1 MREIKFRGLDEK
13 GKWHYGYFWVAAEG
27 THFIKERIAE
37 THSADFKVRPETVGQ
52 YTGLKDKTRTPEHPN
67 GKEIYK
73 GDVAKFNKYNYEIY
87 WKSEDACWSLTPICT
102 LTNRY
107 IPQTE
112 VIGNIYKNPKLLN
125 QEITDA

>member
-73 GDVAKFNKYNYEIY
+73 GDIVRTDEAGWVAKVKYRRDLFICIDLKGGFSTHCNWEDFEI
-87 WKSEDACWSLTPICT
+87 
-102 LTNRY
+102 
-107 IPQTE
+107 
-112 VIGNIYKNPKLLN
+112 IGNIYENKELL
-125 QEITDA
+125 DA